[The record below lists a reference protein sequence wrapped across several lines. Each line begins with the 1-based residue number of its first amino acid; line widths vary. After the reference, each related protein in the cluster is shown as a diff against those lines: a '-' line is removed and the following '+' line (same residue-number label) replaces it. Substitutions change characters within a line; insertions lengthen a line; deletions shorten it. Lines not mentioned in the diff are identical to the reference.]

1 MKIDLQQIPFP
12 HETFGLV
19 ICNHMLERVDD
30 PAAALREMH
39 RVLNRVDGR
48 FATPLFPRA

>member
-19 ICNHMLERVDD
+19 ICNHMLER
-30 PAAALREMH
+30 
-39 RVLNRVDGR
+39 
-48 FATPLFPRA
+48 ATIRRQRCARCIGF